1 MAVQSNC
8 AATAEAGLR
17 GWLSWAKRSRLPS
30 FKRLA
35 KTITDRF
42 DGVIRGMLDGRS
54 NAYVEAM
61 NGLLQQTKTAARGF
75 RTVANF
81 INIAYLRMSKLVHL
95 PVNPL
100 ILAAPLST
108 GLVHRCR

>member
-1 MAVQSNC
+1 MQSNS
-8 AATAEAGLR
+8 AEATKVALR
-17 GWLSWAKRSRLPS
+17 AWLSWAKRSRLPS

-35 KTITDRF
+35 KTLNERF
-42 DGVIRGMLDGRS
+42 DGVVRGMLDGRS
-54 NAYVEAM
+54 NAYVEGM
-61 NGLLQQTKTAARGF
+61 NSLLQLTKRAARGF

-100 ILAAPLST
+100 APAAPRPT
-108 GLVHRCR
+108 GLVHKCR